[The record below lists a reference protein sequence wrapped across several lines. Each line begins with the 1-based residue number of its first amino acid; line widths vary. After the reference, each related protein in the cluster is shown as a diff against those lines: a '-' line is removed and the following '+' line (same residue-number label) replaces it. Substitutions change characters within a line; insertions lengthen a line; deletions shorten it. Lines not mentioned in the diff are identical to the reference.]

1 MRKKKMGTALFVAA
15 AFLGISATA
24 LDFTPASAGM
34 LTETLLDDSFSSL
47 QLDEASWYSG
57 SFTGISLGEG
67 YTAYTTRGPY
77 TGTGLSSKS
86 TFTGGGAI
94 EVDVT
99 KLDWSG
105 NSGNL
110 WLVFGDY
117 NEPFADDIWTAQ
129 KADGIKINFNKD
141 ASPYALRMSSQYTSL
156 TGVVDGNGELLPT
169 PTPYAFTEVAAL
181 SEGNAA
187 DLILRKT
194 LRFEYGADGS
204 FALKMKELGSEE
216 PFTTVAENGDV
227 KLKPFAPDS
236 KAYVFFDEAG
246 GAVKEGEF
254 SDMRVYDNEGTL
266 VSSFGEDPAASF
278 DTHKHSSTEFASLG
292 SNQFLVF
299 DENYQNN
306 KPLFASKNI
315 YAETDE
321 DIAESVA
328 TAEAKMSFRSFK
340 GDKRFGLLLGAEKQS
355 SGKIGEKGSSF
366 LYFAAEDEG
375 YVYGMETYD
384 EDGEKSVVIEE
395 RPLPAESDD
404 FTLKLET
411 GSGGTL
417 KVSFDGVID
426 YSADDADFSYA
437 GYMGFAMDGAETNA
451 ENCVKVLV
459 DSFSLKNVFYDR
471 PENTNIVTDF
481 SDNEF
486 NTNLWQLSSKPY
498 MSTYTNGVYVKD
510 EMLYFDN
517 VAMNSYLS
525 TKFRYSN
532 FSMEYSI
539 VDVRREAVMDE
550 ASGEPILPVSSW
562 IGVVFG
568 ASTPNDDFGKM
579 VDNIPLVYLEVPVNK
594 DTWQRD
600 TDASGKPLP
609 ARLVISGVG
618 TSRMIDLPE
627 KYDFW
632 ALENAGKVLNV
643 SIKTV
648 DGQLTVALKYSTE
661 NEYTVVAEQT
671 MSSGVSG
678 HIYICG
684 MGDSYFV
691 EGVSEGASC
700 GNFVIDDI
708 SVTNLDSKGN
718 ILTDVEFESN
728 KNPDIPGDYEYT
740 GGRDEKDYRPQAD
753 VSDGGCSGEIGTGA
767 TLSAIMLGGAAVHLM
782 RRKQK

>member
-47 QLDEASWYSG
+47 QLDEASWYSS

-266 VSSFGEDPAASF
+266 VASFGEDPAASF

-594 DTWQRD
+594 DTWQRN

-728 KNPDIPGDYEYT
+728 KNPDTPGDYEYT

-753 VSDGGCSGEIGTGA
+753 VSGGGCSGEIRTGA
-767 TLSAIMLGGAAVHLM
+767 MLSAIMLGGAAVHLM

>member
-1 MRKKKMGTALFVAA
+1 MGTALFVAA

-266 VSSFGEDPAASF
+266 VASFGEDPAASF

-366 LYFAAEDEG
+366 LYFAAEDDG
-375 YVYGMETYD
+375 YVYGMETYG

-753 VSDGGCSGEIGTGA
+753 VSSGGCSGVIGTGA

>member
-47 QLDEASWYSG
+47 QLDEASWYSS

-266 VSSFGEDPAASF
+266 VASFGEDPAASF

-299 DENYQNN
+299 DENYQND

-366 LYFAAEDEG
+366 LYFASEDDG
-375 YVYGMETYD
+375 YVYGMETYG

>member
-266 VSSFGEDPAASF
+266 VASFGEDPAASF

>member
-1 MRKKKMGTALFVAA
+1 MGTALFVAA
-15 AFLGISATA
+15 AFLGISVTA

-266 VSSFGEDPAASF
+266 VASFGEDPAASF

-366 LYFAAEDEG
+366 LYFASEDDG
-375 YVYGMETYD
+375 YVYGMETYG

-753 VSDGGCSGEIGTGA
+753 VSGGGCSGEIGTGA
-767 TLSAIMLGGAAVHLM
+767 MLSAIMLGGAAVHLM

>member
-266 VSSFGEDPAASF
+266 VASFGEDPAAAF

-355 SGKIGEKGSSF
+355 SGKIGENGSSF

>member
-1 MRKKKMGTALFVAA
+1 
-15 AFLGISATA
+15 
-24 LDFTPASAGM
+24 
-34 LTETLLDDSFSSL
+34 
-47 QLDEASWYSG
+47 
-57 SFTGISLGEG
+57 
-67 YTAYTTRGPY
+67 
-77 TGTGLSSKS
+77 
-86 TFTGGGAI
+86 
-94 EVDVT
+94 
-99 KLDWSG
+99 
-105 NSGNL
+105 
-110 WLVFGDY
+110 
-117 NEPFADDIWTAQ
+117 
-129 KADGIKINFNKD
+129 
-141 ASPYALRMSSQYTSL
+141 MSSQYTSL

-266 VSSFGEDPAASF
+266 VASFGEDPAASF

-299 DENYQNN
+299 DENYQND

-366 LYFAAEDEG
+366 LYFASEDDG
-375 YVYGMETYD
+375 YVYGMETYG

>member
-216 PFTTVAENGDV
+216 SFTTVAENGDV

-266 VSSFGEDPAASF
+266 VASFGEDPTASF

-366 LYFAAEDEG
+366 LYFASEDDG
-375 YVYGMETYD
+375 YVYGMETYG

-481 SDNEF
+481 FDNEF

-753 VSDGGCSGEIGTGA
+753 VSGGGCSGVIGTAA
-767 TLSAIMLGGAAVHLM
+767 TLSAIMLGGTAVHLM

>member
-47 QLDEASWYSG
+47 QLDEASWYSS

-266 VSSFGEDPAASF
+266 VASFGEDPAASF

>member
-1 MRKKKMGTALFVAA
+1 M
-15 AFLGISATA
+15 
-24 LDFTPASAGM
+24 
-34 LTETLLDDSFSSL
+34 
-47 QLDEASWYSG
+47 
-57 SFTGISLGEG
+57 GEG

-266 VSSFGEDPAASF
+266 VASFGEDPAASF

-299 DENYQNN
+299 DENYQND

-366 LYFAAEDEG
+366 LYFASEDDG
-375 YVYGMETYD
+375 YVYGMETYG

>member
-1 MRKKKMGTALFVAA
+1 MGTALFVAA

-266 VSSFGEDPAASF
+266 VASFGEDPAAAF

-355 SGKIGEKGSSF
+355 SGKIGENGSSF

>member
-1 MRKKKMGTALFVAA
+1 MDGT
-15 AFLGISATA
+15 
-24 LDFTPASAGM
+24 
-34 LTETLLDDSFSSL
+34 E
-47 QLDEASWYSG
+47 
-57 SFTGISLGEG
+57 
-67 YTAYTTRGPY
+67 
-77 TGTGLSSKS
+77 
-86 TFTGGGAI
+86 
-94 EVDVT
+94 
-99 KLDWSG
+99 
-105 NSGNL
+105 
-110 WLVFGDY
+110 
-117 NEPFADDIWTAQ
+117 
-129 KADGIKINFNKD
+129 ADGIKINFNKD

-266 VSSFGEDPAASF
+266 VASFGEDPAAAF

-355 SGKIGEKGSSF
+355 SGKIGENGSSF

>member
-1 MRKKKMGTALFVAA
+1 MGTALFVAA

>member
-1 MRKKKMGTALFVAA
+1 MRKKKMGAVLFAA
-15 AFLGISATA
+15 AMLLGISATT
-24 LDFTPASAGM
+24 LDFTSASAGM

-67 YTAYTTRGPY
+67 YTAYTAREPY

-86 TFTGGGAI
+86 SFTGGGAI

-141 ASPYALRMSSQYTSL
+141 ASPYALRLSSQYTSL

-204 FALKMKELGSEE
+204 FALKMKELGSEK
-216 PFTTVAENGDV
+216 PFTTVAESGNV
-227 KLKPFAPDS
+227 KLKPFAPNG

-246 GAVKEGEF
+246 GAVKEGDF
-254 SDMRVYDNEGTL
+254 SDLRVYDSEGKL
-266 VSSFGEDPAASF
+266 SASFGADPAASF

-366 LYFAAEDEG
+366 LYFVSEGDG

-384 EDGEKSVVIEE
+384 EDGVKFVVIEE
-395 RPLPAESDD
+395 RLLPAESDD
-404 FTLKLET
+404 FTLKLEA

-426 YSADDADFSYA
+426 YSADDADFCYA
-437 GYMGFAMDGAETNA
+437 GYMGFAMDGAATNA

-481 SDNEF
+481 SNNEF
-486 NTNLWQLSSKPY
+486 NTNLWLLSSKPY

-539 VDVRREAVMDE
+539 VDVRREAVIDE
-550 ASGEPILPVSSW
+550 ASGEPLLPVSSW

-594 DTWQRD
+594 NTWQRD
-600 TDASGKPLP
+600 TDASGKPFP

-691 EGVSEGASC
+691 DGVSEGATC

-718 ILTDVEFESN
+718 VLTDVEFKSN

-753 VSDGGCSGEIGTGA
+753 VSGGGCSGEIGTGA
-767 TLSAIMLGGAAVHLM
+767 TLSVIMLGGAAMHIV
-782 RRKQK
+782 RRKHK

>member
-1 MRKKKMGTALFVAA
+1 MGTALFVAA

-266 VSSFGEDPAASF
+266 VASFGEDPAASF

>member
-1 MRKKKMGTALFVAA
+1 MGTALFVAA

-216 PFTTVAENGDV
+216 SFTTVAENGDV

-266 VSSFGEDPAASF
+266 VASFGEDPAASF

-315 YAETDE
+315 YAETDK

-753 VSDGGCSGEIGTGA
+753 VSGGGCSGEIGTGA

>member
-1 MRKKKMGTALFVAA
+1 MGTALFVAA

-47 QLDEASWYSG
+47 QLDEASWYSS

-266 VSSFGEDPAASF
+266 VASFGEDPAASF

>member
-1 MRKKKMGTALFVAA
+1 MGTALFVAA

-47 QLDEASWYSG
+47 QLDEASWYSS

-266 VSSFGEDPAASF
+266 VASFGEDPAASF

-299 DENYQNN
+299 DENYQND

-366 LYFAAEDEG
+366 LYFASEDDG
-375 YVYGMETYD
+375 YVYGMETYG